1 MDIGTLDK
9 MYILGELKQRGIT
22 VLLDELDN
30 LKEELTPFAK
40 GQLDYRNQNGGFSE
54 KEKQYAQMMAEYF
67 NLPAETVQ

>member
-22 VLLDELDN
+22 VLLDELDD
-30 LKEELTPFAK
+30 LKEDLAPFAK
-40 GQLDYRNQNGGFSE
+40 GQLDYRSQNGGFPE
-54 KEKQYAQMMAEYF
+54 EEKQYAQMMAEYF